1 MYAAIAGL
9 RTHMQ
14 NLNVIGHNVAN
25 VNTQSYKS
33 ARSVFKTSIYTTL
46 SGGSDGTQVVGGAN
60 PSQIGYGSN
69 MASVDIDMSTGN
81 FSVTGNPTDMMID
94 GDGFFL
100 MGNKD
105 IADTFDGSAGDV
117 NKLTSLTLT
126 RLGNFEFKA
135 DGHLTNN
142 DLCVYGFMCTGI
154 ATQADVTAGKAKKV
168 GDPMFSDQLV
178 PIRFPRIKVETKY
191 YNLADGIEITDAT
204 RLTAL
209 GAMTDEQLKAEG
221 VERKDV
227 PVIKYASDTTVAVD
241 EDGNPVADGGRVYK
255 KLDDFYDTETPTND
269 DGTPI
274 DGAAPVRVD
283 YPYAQFNGIT
293 VDKKT
298 GIISGTSNDTN
309 ELVYIGCVAIGQVTN
324 PNGVTQI
331 GNSYYTA
338 GPGSGDLT
346 VSILGGG
353 AENMG
358 LSHINRSLTLM
369 EAGIGPDGPG
379 ADADAAQ
386 EPDDIDGLRI
396 RNGGKTGLQTNGLEM
411 SKTDL
416 AQEIANMILT
426 QRGYQANTRI
436 ITVTDSM
443 LEELVNMKR

>member
-1 MYAAIAGL
+1 MTGSMYAAIAGL

-14 NLNVIGHNVAN
+14 NLNVIGNNVAN
-25 VNTQSYKS
+25 VNTQGYKS
-33 ARSVFKTSIYTTL
+33 SRSVFKTTIYTTL

-81 FSVTGNPTDMMID
+81 LAVTGNSTDMMID
-94 GDGFFL
+94 GAGFFL

-105 IADTFDGSAGDV
+105 VAATFDGSAGDV

-126 RLGNFEFKA
+126 RVGNFEFKA

-142 DLCVYGFMCTGI
+142 DLCVYGFMCTGT
-154 ATQADVTAGKAKKV
+154 ATQADVIAGKAKEV
-168 GDPMFSDQLV
+168 GDPIFSDQLV
-178 PIRFPRIKVETKY
+178 PIRFPRIKSVEKFY
-191 YNLADGIEITDAT
+191 D
-204 RLTAL
+204 
-209 GAMTDEQLKAEG
+209 AEG
-221 VERKDV
+221 VEITGEELADIKEQYDEDGTLPDGVTRKMV
-227 PVIKYASDTTVAVD
+227 PTIMYASDMADPVD
-241 EDGNPVADGGRVYK
+241 EDGNPDPDGTRAYK
-255 KLDDFYDTETPTND
+255 PLDDYHEMITEGEGD
-269 DGTPI
+269 
-274 DGAAPVRVD
+274 AAVTTRKD

-309 ELVYIGCVAIGQVTN
+309 ETVIIGCVAIGQVTN

-346 VSILGGG
+346 VSVLGGG
-353 AENMG
+353 AEGMG
-358 LSHINRSLTLM
+358 ISHINQSLGWAS
-369 EAGIGPDGPG
+369 AGIGPDGPG
-379 ADADAAQ
+379 ADADDAAVP
-386 EPDDIDGLRI
+386 EDIDGLRI
-396 RNGGKTGLQTNGLEM
+396 RNGGKTGLQTNGLES

-416 AQEIANMILT
+416 AQEIANMIVT